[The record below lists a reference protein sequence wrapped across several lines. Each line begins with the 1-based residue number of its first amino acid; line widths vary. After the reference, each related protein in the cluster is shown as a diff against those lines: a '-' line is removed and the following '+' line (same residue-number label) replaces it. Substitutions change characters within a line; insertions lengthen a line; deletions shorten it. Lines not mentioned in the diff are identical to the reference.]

1 MQPVLVVDDEQDL
14 LSMLRDILEI
24 SGYSVVTATNGREAL
39 DYLLSERPKPSLILL
54 DLTMPIM
61 NGLRFLE
68 ELHSGAHSS
77 LVSIPVVVISAVE
90 EFIQLNQF
98 QCAGIIKKPASLE
111 SILGIAQR
119 FAHKH

>member
-1 MQPVLVVDDEQDL
+1 MNPVLVVDDEQDL
-14 LSMLRDILEI
+14 LSMLKDILEI

-39 DYLLSERPKPSLILL
+39 AYLLSERPKPSLILL

-68 ELHSGAHSS
+68 ELHSGAHTS

-90 EFIQLNQF
+90 EFIELNKF
-98 QCAGIIKKPASLE
+98 HCSGILRKPASLE
-111 SILGIAQR
+111 SILQVAQQ
-119 FAHKH
+119 FAHNA